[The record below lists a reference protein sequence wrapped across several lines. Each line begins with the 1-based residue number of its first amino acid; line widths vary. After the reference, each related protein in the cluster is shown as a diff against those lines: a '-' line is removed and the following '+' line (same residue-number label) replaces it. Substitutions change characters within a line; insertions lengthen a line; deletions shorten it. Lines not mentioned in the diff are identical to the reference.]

1 MECLVNYLFMLL
13 FIMLLFIVIICQQ
26 LFLLTI
32 NKSTLFTDTKKL
44 ILFFSGIEG
53 EQRVQ
58 EGMFSGFWFEVDNQ
72 LLLPVGLLQGEATLS
87 LCGRS
92 SKIIPVHVLGVCTW
106 ALRCIFRVMEVI
118 FISIFIL
125 TYFQEIDGTYYAP
138 FQNLWILADTSV
150 QMLSPRPKP

>member
-58 EGMFSGFWFEVDNQ
+58 EGMFSGFWFEVDN
-72 LLLPVGLLQGEATLS
+72 
-87 LCGRS
+87 
-92 SKIIPVHVLGVCTW
+92 
-106 ALRCIFRVMEVI
+106 
-118 FISIFIL
+118 
-125 TYFQEIDGTYYAP
+125 
-138 FQNLWILADTSV
+138 
-150 QMLSPRPKP
+150 